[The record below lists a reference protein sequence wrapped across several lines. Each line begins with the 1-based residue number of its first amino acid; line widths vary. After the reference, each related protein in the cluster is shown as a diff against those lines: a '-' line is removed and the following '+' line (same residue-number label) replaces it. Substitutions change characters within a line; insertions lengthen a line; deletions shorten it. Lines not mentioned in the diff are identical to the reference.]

1 VTLRFCEN
9 YYYGVATLEIVGV
22 EKDDEGVYTCA
33 AENELG
39 KAKTECLLSVE
50 AKSYIPAKPQGLL
63 IMESKM
69 LDRSVS
75 SNYEAHYSSQSYSSF
90 TNSALTALQR
100 QSSRVAP
107 APVAPV
113 ATSLKEERAAVGLP
127 PSGRSARTV
136 QKAAASSSTLVQSS
150 MSMRVVEET
159 QESVSR

>member
-1 VTLRFCEN
+1 MSS
-9 YYYGVATLEIVGV
+9 
-22 EKDDEGVYTCA
+22 TCCINRMQSYSFTPHGLPWLHLA
-33 AENELG
+33 NMWLNNNNNNKNDINNNNNKTITTTTTTTTKTTKITTTTTSPLNNKRRHGALG
-39 KAKTECLLSVE
+39 RA

-113 ATSLKEERAAVGLP
+113 ATSLKEERAG
-127 PSGRSARTV
+127 
-136 QKAAASSSTLVQSS
+136 KI
-150 MSMRVVEET
+150 
-159 QESVSR
+159 